1 MSNAWPGASC
11 IMWES
16 LYCSIAVSLI
26 PIAFACNYNYS
37 YAGLF
42 IPDTRLLSAEVIL
55 GRSKPWFIRFS
66 MIKIESILKRSWTRQ
81 NFFLPTANMTIATW
95 QHSTKHSKSPKKI
108 YGSRRKQKSC
118 ARNLLFLID
127 LILPSQHTTIF
138 FTPSH
143 FGLTAVVWKK
153 Q

>member
-16 LYCSIAVSLI
+16 VYCSIAVSLI

-42 IPDTRLLSAEVIL
+42 LPDPRLLSAEVIL

-66 MIKIESILKRSWTRQ
+66 MIKIESILKHSGQGKTFFYLQPIWLSLPDSTAQ
-81 NFFLPTANMTIATW
+81 SIVKAPKKSMEVEGSKNLVPETCSFWLIWFYLHSIQLFFL
-95 QHSTKHSKSPKKI
+95 HH
-108 YGSRRKQKSC
+108 
-118 ARNLLFLID
+118 
-127 LILPSQHTTIF
+127 LILDWLQ
-138 FTPSH
+138 
-143 FGLTAVVWKK
+143 
-153 Q
+153 